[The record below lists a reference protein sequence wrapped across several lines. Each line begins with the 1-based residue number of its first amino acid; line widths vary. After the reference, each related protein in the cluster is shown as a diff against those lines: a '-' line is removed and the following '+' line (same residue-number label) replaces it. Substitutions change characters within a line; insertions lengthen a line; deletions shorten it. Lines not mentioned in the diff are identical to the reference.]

1 VITRFLLALGLIAP
15 LVLVP
20 HRASAQL
27 LRGRALAKDTG
38 RPVERARIMAVRV
51 DGMSVGETVTSD
63 SGFFVLRVRSST
75 QPFVISITRIGLRP
89 MLSGE
94 LFLGSA
100 DTLDVDFEVAEEGII
115 TDTVKVTAGP
125 SLNELR
131 LREAERRGWRV
142 FSPSEVAKV
151 RDRAQ
156 SFEDL
161 LRSTGYP
168 GLVISPKRDECIRST
183 RTYQCLTIVVDGA
196 ILMGSY
202 PLINPR
208 DVYFMAFLSPNQAM
222 VQFGDRAPNGALM
235 VHTRANGDKD

>member
-1 VITRFLLALGLIAP
+1 MITRFLLALGLIAP
-15 LVLVP
+15 LVLMP

-115 TDTVKVTAGP
+115 TDTVGH
-125 SLNELR
+125 
-131 LREAERRGWRV
+131 RR
-142 FSPSEVAKV
+142 PVA
-151 RDRAQ
+151 Q
-156 SFEDL
+156 
-161 LRSTGYP
+161 
-168 GLVISPKRDECIRST
+168 
-183 RTYQCLTIVVDGA
+183 
-196 ILMGSY
+196 
-202 PLINPR
+202 
-208 DVYFMAFLSPNQAM
+208 
-222 VQFGDRAPNGALM
+222 
-235 VHTRANGDKD
+235 